1 MKFLCLDIHNKI
13 SYFHIQH
20 NTRNMPTLVDADE
33 HDHAIWDLDSE
44 DEKKEE
50 EKTRK
55 MSKMDKKMEQEKE
68 DIHTNTPLKK
78 EGFVACHKKLTC
90 CDGGNTN
97 SGSSASTSD
106 STCSCTNSGG
116 SASSRCINTTND
128 PILNDVQIFLHTEAN
143 KMKAAQADD
152 FIPGP
157 EPNIHALTIPF
168 SVRGQDE
175 IWGGAVFDE
184 KGTELI
190 SEEAVRLPLLKIA
203 RVEISEEANRLPL
216 LKIGTDVN
224 PRVGSKLTKPHT
236 ITDVTELP
244 FRCIRCW
251 GKVQKGKISDH
262 CCANTVQWDDYVLP
276 ANWGDRASDVQYSPK
291 HLSKRG
297 ETTRNQELRGS
308 GGYLHQG
315 IPKANKNGSKRKGRR
330 KKPVTPK
337 HLFAN
342 SKKASLVEG
351 GSVEVF
357 TSICHNLNASGLRL
371 NNRTCLGDSICALLH
386 AELKTPFS
394 SRFFSLMPPEGD
406 SSVSLANSVL
416 AFYRMRLYR
425 ASANYNRTG
434 GYPYHILN
442 DCRHKLV
449 INIRLGQSSR
459 SDIYASHFIA
469 WDGPRK
475 TLWDTPNNFIAVNQN
490 SDTAS
495 AEDSKA
501 VFETLY
507 QKPKFTWWQI
517 TQVYKLDRIA

>member
-1 MKFLCLDIHNKI
+1 
-13 SYFHIQH
+13 
-20 NTRNMPTLVDADE
+20 MPTLVDADE

-50 EKTRK
+50 EK
-55 MSKMDKKMEQEKE
+55 MKKKTKV
-68 DIHTNTPLKK
+68 DIIA
-78 EGFVACHKKLTC
+78 FHKKLT

-97 SGSSASTSD
+97 SGSRASTSD
-106 STCSCTNSGG
+106 SSCSCTNSAG

-128 PILNDVQIFLHTEAN
+128 PILNDVKIFLHTEEK
-143 KMKAAQADD
+143 KMKAQ
-152 FIPGP
+152 
-157 EPNIHALTIPF
+157 ALTQTHTVPF
-168 SVRGQDE
+168 SVGGQDE

-203 RVEISEEANRLPL
+203 RVGISEEADRLPI

-224 PRVGSKLTKPHT
+224 ARVGSSLTKPHT

-251 GKVQKGKISDH
+251 GKVQKGKMSDH
-262 CCANTVQWDDYVLP
+262 CCTNTVQWDDYVLP

-291 HLSKRG
+291 HSSKRQ
-297 ETTRNQELRGS
+297 ETSRNKELRGS
-308 GGYLHQG
+308 GGSLHQG

-330 KKPVTPK
+330 KKSVMSK
-337 HLFAN
+337 HLFTN
-342 SKKASLVEG
+342 DKKASLVEG

-357 TSICHNLNASGLRL
+357 TRSCHNLNASGLRL
-371 NNRTCLGDSICALLH
+371 NNRTCLRDSICALLH

-425 ASANYNRTG
+425 VSANYNRTG

-442 DCRHKLV
+442 DCHHKLV

-495 AEDSKA
+495 AEDSKV
-501 VFETLY
+501 VFGTLY
-507 QKPKFTWWQI
+507 QKPTFAWWQI
-517 TQVYKLDRIA
+517 TQVYKLDHIA